1 MTTRKKKENKDK
13 SQADFKE
20 FSITR
25 KLKNTN
31 ARIKNNEQG
40 DLQVGGT
47 IKQREALE
55 QDYTIIDNELNDL
68 LTGITIYNIT
78 IGDNNSNKENNLSIA
93 IFEKLGLGRVTSV
106 GPDGDIG
113 KANLKIND
121 TKHRLAVNDIILLY
135 KVKGSEYIYIHNK
148 EFFDNTKNGSVTIN
162 FIKYDD
168 LNSDIE
174 NKIKER
180 IKAKIELDQVVKDQ
194 ENVKLAIE
202 RLAKEE
208 QNKEAEDKE
217 SLAKLTKFIQD
228 KHITIDE
235 VRVGSSGFKFS
246 THQHNGAI
254 ANIKSGSMKGAGLEV
269 GDIIV
274 AYKFE
279 NQQDFRKYKKDDL
292 KKKDNELFYEDSEH
306 YKLPVDIKYIK
317 KNNLDESKKTSLE
330 KFLSNSSTQKKQ
342 EMKPSS
348 VVDSTTLA
356 IVGTVADLINQKA
369 PATKEA
375 TEKQEMKPSSVV
387 DSTTLAIVGTV
398 ADLINQKAP
407 EAKEATQKQE
417 MKPSSVVD
425 STTLA
430 IVGTVADLINQ
441 KAPEAKEATQKQE
454 MKPSSLVDST
464 TLAIVGTVADLIN
477 QKAPEAKETP
487 DTKEA
492 TQKQEMKPSSL
503 VDSTTLAIVGT
514 VADLI
519 NQKAPA
525 TKEAIQK
532 LIADCEKFKNEFET
546 FKKNKTKDE
555 NELMKI
561 MKIINELLNNK
572 QTLDRFEKQQKSDLY
587 EIVTNAIQTYTKLI
601 NEIMSY
607 LNDNFSMKYQWIEIV
622 DSKDPIYNRKTGI
635 INKLYK
641 NSNDGLWTFEVWI
654 PQPNK
659 SKKYWS
665 VRARA
670 NEISLI
676 NEPTAVNKTL
686 QVKTISGEIIE
697 TYVTGN
703 IIVNSSRFLVD
714 KKYDITNE
722 VNYQPDITNAN
733 NKVLLG
739 KNFMSDTYSGV
750 VTEPITD
757 LVKGTVRAGDKFIK
771 DKSKRGLREELKKY
785 IGSIIDNDKEF
796 KGDEQLLKKIIRFEN
811 TKQSIRT
818 VLVNKISHIFSEGET
833 RFNLFNKESLKKN
846 FADDNNNIT
855 EEDEERKEGG
865 LQEGGG
871 IYGFRNFDKHDAKKF
886 LIFILT
892 NLKLLI
898 DGKNKFSN
906 NIKNLLLTTYLKTL
920 FSKIDP
926 PELNKLLP
934 DIDNTQAASKHVIN
948 HFIGRLKKNSDTVKA
963 GEAAETN
970 GLEHAEEISKLNF
983 ELKRNVKSFMSAI
996 VDIALHTDELTGTK
1010 EKIADYLDK
1019 EYDKAMNIP
1028 FGDDKTRIE
1037 NLEINNALREILG
1050 SGLNSIKGY
1059 RTKIKEIDD
1068 LIDSITVKNIS
1079 EKINA
1084 LIPGTILPN
1093 TTLEN
1098 GKIFYKL
1105 PDKFQKILQQNIET
1119 EEKAATEEATTRAQL
1134 DEVKELV
1141 KEVLAKDSFEES
1153 KKTDKFKRLKEL
1165 IGSPA
1170 SAPAPAPT
1178 AVAEADLK

>member
-1 MTTRKKKENKDK
+1 MTTRKKKNKDK

-47 IKQREALE
+47 NENGAAAAILVATTGSLTNDAKKQKEALEKKKALE
-55 QDYTIIDNELNDL
+55 QDYTEINENGAAAAILVATTGSLTNDAEKQKEALEKKQALEQNYTKIEQDLSDL
-68 LTGITIYNIT
+68 LSGITIYKIT
-78 IGDNNSNKENNLSIA
+78 IGDDNSNKENNLSIV
-93 IFEKLGLGRVTSV
+93 IFEELGLGKVTSV
-106 GPDGDIG
+106 GPDGDIY
-113 KANLKIND
+113 KANLIITNPKEKLD
-121 TKHRLAVNDIILLY
+121 VNDIILSY
-135 KVKGSEYIYIHNK
+135 TVYGDEYIYIHNK
-148 EFFDNTKNGSVTIN
+148 EFFDKTKTGSVTIN

-168 LNSDIE
+168 LKINSDIE
-174 NKIKER
+174 NKIKAR
-180 IKAKIELDQVVKDQ
+180 IKAKIVLDQVVKDEKSVNKISIKRLFKKA
-194 ENVKLAIE
+194 ENKGAEDNITAIK
-202 RLAKEE
+202 RLYKKVE
-208 QNKEAEDKE
+208 NKEAEDRV
-217 SLAKLTKFIQD
+217 SMARLSRFIE
-228 KHITIDE
+228 DE
-235 VRVGSSGFKFS
+235 KIVIGIAQVDISGFKFS
-246 THQHNGAI
+246 THPHNGEI
-254 ANIKSGSMKGAGLEV
+254 ANIDSGSMKDAGLEV

-274 AYKFE
+274 AYQFKEQKGFK
-279 NQQDFRKYKKDDL
+279 KYKKYDL
-292 KKKDNELFYEDSEH
+292 ENNDNELFYEDFEH
-306 YKLPVDIKYIK
+306 YGLPVHIMYIK
-317 KNNLDESKKTSLE
+317 KDSLDESKKTSLE
-330 KFLSNSSTQKKQ
+330 KFLSNSSTQAKEAIQKQDMKPSSVVDSTTLAIVGTVADLINQKAPQAKETPATKEAKKKQ

-369 PATKEA
+369 PATK
-375 TEKQEMKPSSVV
+375 K
-387 DSTTLAIVGTV
+387 AI
-398 ADLINQKAP
+398 
-407 EAKEATQKQE
+407 E
-417 MKPSSVVD
+417 
-425 STTLA
+425 
-430 IVGTVADLINQ
+430 
-441 KAPEAKEATQKQE
+441 
-454 MKPSSLVDST
+454 
-464 TLAIVGTVADLIN
+464 
-477 QKAPEAKETP
+477 
-487 DTKEA
+487 
-492 TQKQEMKPSSL
+492 
-503 VDSTTLAIVGT
+503 
-514 VADLI
+514 
-519 NQKAPA
+519 
-525 TKEAIQK
+525 K
-532 LIADCEKFKNEFET
+532 LIADCEKFKKEFET
-546 FKKNKTKDE
+546 FKKKKTKDE

-572 QTLDRFEKQQKSDLY
+572 QTLDGFEKEQKADLY
-587 EIVTNAIQTYTKLI
+587 ESVTNAIQTYTKLI

-607 LNDNFSMKYQWIEIV
+607 LNDNFSIKYQWIEIV

-686 QVKTISGEIIE
+686 QVKTISGEIID
-697 TYVTGN
+697 TYVTGT

-750 VTEPITD
+750 VTEPIKD
-757 LVKGTVRAGDKFIK
+757 LVKGTVRRADKFIK
-771 DKSKRGLREELKKY
+771 DKSKRGLREELKEY
-785 IGSIIDNDKEF
+785 IGSIIDTEF
-796 KGDEQLLKKIIRFEN
+796 QGDQDQKLLQQIIRFEN
-811 TKQSIRT
+811 TKQPIRT

-855 EEDEERKEGG
+855 EEDELKGG
-865 LQEGGG
+865 PQEGGG
-871 IYGFRNFDKHDAKKF
+871 IYGFRNFDKHDARKF

-892 NLKLLI
+892 NLKILI
-898 DGKNKFSN
+898 DGKNGFQK
-906 NIKNLLLTTYLKTL
+906 NINNLLLTTYLKTL
-920 FSKIDP
+920 FSKIGP

-934 DIDNTQAASKHVIN
+934 DIDNIQAASKHVIN

-963 GEAAETN
+963 GEAAETAETAETN
-970 GLEHAEEISKLNF
+970 GLEHAEAISKLNF

-1037 NLEINNALREILG
+1037 NLEINNALRQILG
-1050 SGLNSIKGY
+1050 PNLNSIKGY

-1068 LIDSITVKNIS
+1068 LIDSITVKNIN
-1079 EKINA
+1079 EKLKKLAESNLLNNIA
-1084 LIPGTILPN
+1084 LGKGTI
-1093 TTLEN
+1093 THT
-1098 GKIFYKL
+1098 L
-1105 PDKFQKILQQNIET
+1105 PDKIATILEQNIET
-1119 EEKAATEEATTRAQL
+1119 AEKTAEEEKTTKEELAVVKGLVEEVLTGLTLDGEKQAKSDRLMRLIRSPPAATHTPATHTPAAAA
-1134 DEVKELV
+1134 EL
-1141 KEVLAKDSFEES
+1141 SS
-1153 KKTDKFKRLKEL
+1153 
-1165 IGSPA
+1165 
-1170 SAPAPAPT
+1170 
-1178 AVAEADLK
+1178 